1 MKNVGE
7 KLDIRKEKIKI
18 IKEKK
23 GKMKKGGNEVV
34 IMKEDKEKKDEE
46 WKLEKLEDGNYGD

>member
-1 MKNVGE
+1 MLGE
-7 KLDIRKEKIKI
+7 G
-18 IKEKK
+18 
-23 GKMKKGGNEVV
+23 GK